1 MNKLTNGWYYS
12 PCQQGI
18 SLQTHCPTNADHA
31 RMYGDMPKS
40 IVTPS
45 CQFNYTVPGGKTEEL
60 QNRVFQDK
68 MLQNCYFLEMLLV
81 TKQNVRRAYKF
92 SPI

>member
-68 MLQNCYFLEMLLV
+68 ML
-81 TKQNVRRAYKF
+81 
-92 SPI
+92 